1 MPPHTNIV
9 YLYGTTPI
17 GIGAQ
22 LREQAKAAKP
32 PNTYNHSANF
42 AAPRRYVSEKE
53 ESRMFQEKEK
63 MEKKALKALKREEER
78 KALKRMDGMKGGG
91 CEVM

>member
-1 MPPHTNIV
+1 MV
-9 YLYGTTPI
+9 YLDGTTHI
-17 GIGAQ
+17 GIGAH

-53 ESRMFQEKEK
+53 ESRMFREKEK
-63 MEKKALKALKREEER
+63 VEKKALKARKKEK

-91 CEVM
+91 CEIM